1 MKSAKFCLL
10 IFMYMFLGDS
20 LLVAQDSYELLRTVN
35 LHNLSANDYLNCLKT
50 QAVALNPLT
59 KKVYVTG
66 ILSNDASI
74 IDLET
79 NQVVGSIPLPK
90 DGFQLMS
97 LFCDPELNRLFAYT
111 QSSDGDQPTTLYAID
126 LSDNSIVDTYDFGEV
141 VCAFIPDTIHHRIYC
156 TFNNKTLIS
165 FNSMSFTD
173 KQEIQLN
180 YKGVMG
186 HIHPNGD
193 TLYLASQNAGGK
205 AKFSV
210 YHLPEFSYIR
220 DMGLPHNSSL
230 GEMGEVFVLPEYDRV
245 VMSGLLSLE
254 IGNLAGDSLAY
265 FDWNGDYSTDESHG
279 PEYDPVTQKFYI
291 TQKAGYEYEGIGGRF
306 SKLIV
311 VDPINLKEYHTK
323 IGLGSSQLVVSEN
336 PHRLVITH
344 MEDGNV
350 WIMNLDNMVLEG
362 DSAIFTATTIV
373 DVASSVENF
382 VYDPNRDDLYIS
394 NRLGNNSLSKYN
406 FNKGILDDFFAGNWP
421 VNVQIDP
428 KLNRLFAYSHFESSF
443 YVFNLPDLKSPQ
455 KIRLSIP
462 EARTDQLDDMVID
475 TVAKQLYVV
484 IPESGVI
491 GILNTQT
498 LELLPTLSIP
508 GFVPNDSYGGPH
520 ALQLAYSQTPNRLY
534 CMDIITCKLYEFGRD
549 NNFAFIRV
557 VDLLSKVNK
566 TKLTSNWHS
575 VNFIPELGL
584 LALANSFYDPI
595 VTDITKTLAAVDV
608 YIATSSDKSKMYFGK
623 FETDKTVKVLE
634 FNPSPLGIL
643 REKILYKDGFYE
655 PTFLYIPGKEW
666 LVLGDL
672 ISTNIR
678 IYNLLA
684 DAPVNVLNDLN
695 TLPADFVLFQNY
707 PNPFNPV
714 TKIKF
719 TIPTL
724 TSFLS
729 PRERMS
735 EGQVRVMLKVYD
747 ILGNEVSTLIN
758 EEQSAGEYEV
768 EMDGS
773 KLASGIYFYILKVG
787 NQRLGKKMCL
797 IK

>member
-1 MKSAKFCLL
+1 MKSAKYCIL

-20 LLVAQDSYELLRTVN
+20 LLLAQDSYELLRAVN
-35 LHNLSANDYLNCLKT
+35 VHNLSANEYRNCLKT
-50 QAVALNPLT
+50 QSVALNPST
-59 KKVYVTG
+59 KKVYVAG
-66 ILSNDASI
+66 ILSNDASV

-79 NQVVGSIPLPK
+79 NTVVGSIPLPK
-90 DGFQLMS
+90 NGFQLMS

-111 QSSDGDQPTTLYAID
+111 QSSDGDQPTSLYAID
-126 LSDNSIVDTYDFGEV
+126 LSDNSIVDSYDFGEV

-156 TFNNKTLIS
+156 TFNNKTLIN
-165 FNSMSFTD
+165 FNSMNFTD
-173 KQEIQLN
+173 KSEVNLA

-220 DMGLPHNSSL
+220 DMGLPHHPSL
-230 GEMGEVFVLPEYDRV
+230 GEMGEVCVLPEFDRII
-245 VMSGLLSLE
+245 MAGLLCLE

-279 PEYDPVTQKFYI
+279 PEYDPATQKFYI
-291 TQKAGYEYEGIGGRF
+291 TQKAGYEYEGIGGRY

-311 VDPINLKEYHTK
+311 VDPITLKEYHTK

-350 WIMNLDNMVLEG
+350 WIMNLDNMVLSG
-362 DSAIFTATTIV
+362 DSAAFTGTTIV

-382 VYDPNRDDLYIS
+382 VYDPNRGDLYIS

-428 KLNRLFAYSHFESSF
+428 ELNRLFAYSHFESAF

-455 KIRLSIP
+455 KIRLTDIP

-484 IPESGVI
+484 IPERGVI
-491 GILNTQT
+491 GILNTET
-498 LELLPTLSIP
+498 LELLPTLTIP
-508 GFVPNDSYGGPH
+508 GFVVNDNYGGPH
-520 ALQLAYSQTPNRLY
+520 SIQLAFSQSPNRLY
-534 CMDIITCKLYEFGRD
+534 CMDIITCKLYEFDRD
-549 NNFAFIRV
+549 NNFAFIKT

-584 LALANSFYDPI
+584 LALANSLYDPA
-595 VTDITKTLAAVDV
+595 VADITKTLAAVDV
-608 YIATSSDKSKMYFGK
+608 YIATSSDKSKLYFGK
-623 FETDKTVKVLE
+623 FEADDTVKLFE

-684 DAPVNVLNDLN
+684 DAPVNVENDLN
-695 TLPADFVLFQNY
+695 TQPADFVLFQNY

-719 TIPTL
+719 TLPTVE
-724 TSFLS
+724 TSYMTSL
-729 PRERMS
+729 RI
-735 EGQVRVMLKVYD
+735 YN
-747 ILGNEVSTLIN
+747 ILGKEIITLIN
-758 EEQSAGEYEV
+758 EELSAGEYEV
-768 EMDGS
+768 EFSTEGGGS
-773 KLASGIYFYILKVG
+773 KLATGIYFYILNVG